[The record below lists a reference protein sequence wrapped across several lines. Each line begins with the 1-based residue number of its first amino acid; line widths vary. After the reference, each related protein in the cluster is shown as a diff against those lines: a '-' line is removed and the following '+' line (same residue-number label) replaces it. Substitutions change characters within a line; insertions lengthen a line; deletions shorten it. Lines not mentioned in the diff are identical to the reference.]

1 MAKQTIGLGVF
12 ANDNTGD
19 SLRVGGGKV
28 NDNFNELYSALG
40 NGSTLQMSVTGA
52 GVGQVLR
59 YNGSS
64 FAPANFSQLTS
75 SLDVNGNSII
85 STSNGNINI
94 APSGTGDLTLAV
106 GSVIS
111 TFDGATGTVTI
122 PTKLTYTNEY
132 TSLGTAPSA
141 ATYPGYFFTVNGND
155 NPYVNIN
162 ITAGGVGD
170 TQARVVTE
178 YSTADLLRDINYATS
193 PTNGQVLKWNAAN
206 QAWQPG
212 DDAAGLGSVNV
223 FATVTA
229 DTGTTTADSQT
240 DTLVIA
246 GGDNISTSIA
256 GDTVTIDFDG
266 NITTTFAA
274 LTDTDVTGLTQG
286 DMTYWNGTDWVPTR
300 SPVIWWELNANGEND
315 YTFAGPGFAGTV
327 NDPTLY
333 VYRGF
338 TYVFDNSVQGGGH
351 PFRIQTTPGLTGNPY
366 TAGQSGSGSGVL
378 YWTVPLDAPNTL
390 YYQCTLHALMQGTIN
405 VVS

>member
-1 MAKQTIGLGVF
+1 MAKQTIGLGVS

-94 APSGTGDLTLAV
+94 APSGTGDITLAA

-122 PTKLTYTNEY
+122 PTRLTYTNEY
-132 TSLGTAPSA
+132 TSLGVAPSA
-141 ATYPGYFFTVNGND
+141 ATYPGYFFTINGND

-162 ITAGGVGD
+162 ISAGGVGD
-170 TQARVVTE
+170 TPARLVTE
-178 YSTADLLRDINYATS
+178 YSTADLLKDINYATS
-193 PTNGQVLKWNAAN
+193 PTNGQVLKWNSAN

-212 DDAAGLGSVNV
+212 DDAAGLGAVNV
-223 FATVTA
+223 FATIVA

-246 GGDNISTSIA
+246 GGDNISTSVA

-300 SPVIWWELNANGEND
+300 SPVIWWELNANGEAD

-351 PFRIQTTPGLTGNPY
+351 PFRIQTTPGLTGTPY

>member
-1 MAKQTIGLGVF
+1 MAKQTIGLGVS

-94 APSGTGDLTLAV
+94 APSGTGDITLAA

-122 PTKLTYTNEY
+122 PTRLTYTNEY
-132 TSLGTAPSA
+132 TSLGVAPSA
-141 ATYPGYFFTVNGND
+141 TTYPGYFFTINGND

-162 ITAGGVGD
+162 ISAGGVGD
-170 TQARVVTE
+170 TPARLVTE
-178 YSTADLLRDINYATS
+178 YSTADLLKDINYATS
-193 PTNGQVLKWNAAN
+193 PTNGQVLKWNSAN

-212 DDAAGLGSVNV
+212 DDAAGLGAVNV
-223 FATVTA
+223 FATIVA

-246 GGDNISTSIA
+246 GGDNISTSVA

-300 SPVIWWELNANGEND
+300 SPVIWWELNANGEAD

-351 PFRIQTTPGLTGNPY
+351 PFRIQTTPGLTGTPY

>member
-1 MAKQTIGLGVF
+1 
-12 ANDNTGD
+12 
-19 SLRVGGGKV
+19 
-28 NDNFNELYSALG
+28 
-40 NGSTLQMSVTGA
+40 LQMSVTGA

-94 APSGTGDLTLAV
+94 APSGTGDLTVAA
-106 GSVIS
+106 GGVIS

-122 PTKLTYTNEY
+122 PTRLTYTNEY
-132 TSLGTAPSA
+132 ASLGSAPSA
-141 ATYPGYFFTVNGND
+141 ASYPGYFFTVNGSD
-155 NPYVNIN
+155 TPYVNIN

-170 TQARVVTE
+170 TSARVVTE
-178 YSTADLLRDINYATS
+178 YSTASLLKDINYATS
-193 PTNGQVLKWNAAN
+193 PTDGQVLKWNNAN

-212 DDAAGLGSVNV
+212 DDAAGLGSISL
-223 FATVTA
+223 FATIAA
-229 DTGTTTADSQT
+229 DTGSTTADSQT
-240 DTLVIA
+240 DTLYIA
-246 GGDNISTSIA
+246 GGDNIATSIS
-256 GDTVTIDFDG
+256 GDTVTIDFNG
-266 NITTTFAA
+266 TLTTTFAA

-286 DMTYWNGTDWVPTR
+286 DMTYWDGTDWVPTR
-300 SPVIWWELNANGEND
+300 SPVIWWELNAEGEGN

-338 TYVFDNSVQGGGH
+338 TYVFDNSIQGGGH
-351 PFRIQTTPGLTGNPY
+351 PFRIQTTQGLTGTPY

>member
-1 MAKQTIGLGVF
+1 MAKQTIGLGVS

-28 NDNFNELYSALG
+28 NDNFNELYSAMG

-94 APSGTGDLTLAV
+94 APSGTGDLTVAA
-106 GSVIS
+106 GGVIS

-122 PTKLTYTNEY
+122 PTRLTYTNEY
-132 TSLGTAPSA
+132 ASLGSAPSA
-141 ATYPGYFFTVNGND
+141 ASYPGYFFTVNGSD
-155 NPYVNIN
+155 TPYVNIN

-170 TQARVVTE
+170 TSARVVTE
-178 YSTADLLRDINYATS
+178 YSTASLLKDINYATS
-193 PTNGQVLKWNAAN
+193 PTDGQVLKWNNAN

-212 DDAAGLGSVNV
+212 DDAAGLGSISL
-223 FATVTA
+223 FATIAA
-229 DTGTTTADSQT
+229 DTGSTTADSQT
-240 DTLVIA
+240 DTLYIA
-246 GGDNISTSIA
+246 GGDNIATSIS
-256 GDTVTIDFDG
+256 GDTVTIDFNG
-266 NITTTFAA
+266 TLTTTFAA
-274 LTDTDVTGLTQG
+274 LTDTDVTGLTHR
-286 DMTYWNGTDWVPTR
+286 DMTYWDGTDWVPTR
-300 SPVIWWELNANGEND
+300 SPVIWWELNAEGEGN

-338 TYVFDNSVQGGGH
+338 TYVFDNSIQGGGH
-351 PFRIQTTPGLTGNPY
+351 PFRIQTTQGLTGTPY

>member
-1 MAKQTIGLGVF
+1 MAKQTIGLGVS

-122 PTKLTYTNEY
+122 PTRLTYTNEY

-162 ITAGGVGD
+162 ITAGGIGD

-178 YSTADLLRDINYATS
+178 YSTADLLKDINYATS
-193 PTNGQVLKWNAAN
+193 PTNGQVLKWNSTN

-212 DDAAGLGSVNV
+212 DDAAGLGAVNV
-223 FATVTA
+223 FATITA

-240 DTLVIA
+240 DTLLIL
-246 GGDNISTSIA
+246 GGDNITTSIS

-286 DMTYWNGTDWVPTR
+286 DMTYWDGTDWVPTR
-300 SPVIWWELNANGEND
+300 SPVIWWELNATGEND
-315 YTFAGPGFAGTV
+315 YTFAGPGFDGVVT
-327 NDPTLY
+327 DPTLY

-338 TYVFDNSVQGGGH
+338 TYVFDNSIQGGGH
-351 PFRIQTTPGLTGNPY
+351 PFRIQTTPGLTGTPY
-366 TAGQSGSGSGVL
+366 TSGQSGSGSGVL

>member
-1 MAKQTIGLGVF
+1 MAKQTIGLGVS

-19 SLRVGGGKV
+19 SLRVGGEKV
-28 NDNFNELYSALG
+28 NDNFNELYSSLG

-94 APSGTGDLTLAV
+94 APSGTGDITLAA

-122 PTKLTYTNEY
+122 PTRLTYTNEY
-132 TSLGTAPSA
+132 TSLGVAPSA
-141 ATYPGYFFTVNGND
+141 TTYPGYFFTINGND
-155 NPYVNIN
+155 SPYVNIN
-162 ITAGGVGD
+162 ISAGGVGD
-170 TQARVVTE
+170 TPARLVTE
-178 YSTADLLRDINYATS
+178 YSTADLIKDINYATS
-193 PTNGQVLKWNAAN
+193 PTNGQVLKWNSTN

-212 DDAAGLGSVNV
+212 DDAAGLGAVNV
-223 FATVTA
+223 FATVVA

-246 GGDNISTSIA
+246 GGDNIITSVA

-274 LTDTDVTGLTQG
+274 LTDTDVTSLTQG

-300 SPVIWWELNANGEND
+300 SPVIWWELNANGEAD

-327 NDPTLY
+327 FDPTLY

-351 PFRIQTTPGLTGNPY
+351 PFRIQTTPGLTGTPY

>member
-178 YSTADLLRDINYATS
+178 YSTADLLKDINYATS

>member
-1 MAKQTIGLGVF
+1 MAKQTIGLGVS

-28 NDNFNELYSALG
+28 NDNFNELYSAMG

-94 APSGTGDLTLAV
+94 APSGTGDLTVAA
-106 GSVIS
+106 GGVIS

-122 PTKLTYTNEY
+122 PTRLTYTNEY
-132 TSLGTAPSA
+132 ASLGSAPSA
-141 ATYPGYFFTVNGND
+141 ASYPGYFFTVNGSD
-155 NPYVNIN
+155 TPYVNIN

-170 TQARVVTE
+170 TSARVVTE
-178 YSTADLLRDINYATS
+178 YSTASLLKDINYATS
-193 PTNGQVLKWNAAN
+193 PTDGQVLKWNNAN

-212 DDAAGLGSVNV
+212 DDAAGLGSISL
-223 FATVTA
+223 FATIAA
-229 DTGTTTADSQT
+229 DTGSTTADSQT
-240 DTLVIA
+240 DTLYIA
-246 GGDNISTSIA
+246 GGDNIATSIS
-256 GDTVTIDFDG
+256 GDTVTIDFNG
-266 NITTTFAA
+266 TLTTTFAA

-286 DMTYWNGTDWVPTR
+286 DMTYWDGTDWVPTR
-300 SPVIWWELNANGEND
+300 SPVIWWELNAEGEGN

-338 TYVFDNSVQGGGH
+338 TYVFDNSIQGGGH
-351 PFRIQTTPGLTGNPY
+351 PFRIQTTQGLTGTPY

>member
-1 MAKQTIGLGVF
+1 MAKQTIGLGVS

-28 NDNFNELYSALG
+28 NDNFNELYSAMG

-94 APSGTGDLTLAV
+94 APSGTGDLTVAA
-106 GSVIS
+106 GGVIS

-122 PTKLTYTNEY
+122 PTRLTYTNEY
-132 TSLGTAPSA
+132 ASLGSAPSA
-141 ATYPGYFFTVNGND
+141 ASYPGYFFTVNGSD
-155 NPYVNIN
+155 TPYVNIN

-170 TQARVVTE
+170 TSARVVTE
-178 YSTADLLRDINYATS
+178 YSTASLLKDINYATS
-193 PTNGQVLKWNAAN
+193 PTDGQVLKWNNAN

-212 DDAAGLGSVNV
+212 DDAAGLGSISL
-223 FATVTA
+223 FATIAA
-229 DTGTTTADSQT
+229 DTGSTTADSQT
-240 DTLVIA
+240 DTLYIA
-246 GGDNISTSIA
+246 GGDNIATSIS
-256 GDTVTIDFDG
+256 GDTVTIDFNG
-266 NITTTFAA
+266 TLTTTFAA

-286 DMTYWNGTDWVPTR
+286 DMTYWDGTDWVPTR
-300 SPVIWWELNANGEND
+300 SPVIWWELNAEGEGN

-338 TYVFDNSVQGGGH
+338 TYVFDNSIQGGGH
-351 PFRIQTTPGLTGNPY
+351 PFRIQTTQGLTGSPY

>member
-1 MAKQTIGLGVF
+1 MAKQTIGLGVS

-94 APSGTGDLTLAV
+94 APSGTGDLTLSV

-122 PTKLTYTNEY
+122 PTRLTYTNEY
-132 TSLGTAPSA
+132 TSLGTAPAA

-162 ITAGGVGD
+162 ITAGGIGD

-178 YSTADLLRDINYATS
+178 YSTADLLKDINYSTA
-193 PTNGQVLKWNAAN
+193 PTNGQVLKWNSTN

-212 DDAAGLGSVNV
+212 DDAAGLGAVNV
-223 FATVTA
+223 FATITA

-246 GGDNISTSIA
+246 GGDNISTTIA

-300 SPVIWWELNANGEND
+300 SPVIWWELNANGEAD
-315 YTFAGPGFAGTV
+315 YTFAGPGFAGTAA
-327 NDPTLY
+327 DPTLY

-351 PFRIQTTPGLTGNPY
+351 PFRIQTTPGLTGTPY

>member
-1 MAKQTIGLGVF
+1 MAKQTIGLGVS

-94 APSGTGDLTLAV
+94 APSGTGDLTLSV

-122 PTKLTYTNEY
+122 PTRLTYTNEY

-162 ITAGGVGD
+162 ITAGGIGD

-178 YSTADLLRDINYATS
+178 YSTADLLKDINYSTT
-193 PTNGQVLKWNAAN
+193 PTNGQVLKWNSTN

-212 DDAAGLGSVNV
+212 DDAAGLGAVNV
-223 FATVTA
+223 FATITA

-246 GGDNISTSIA
+246 GGDNISTTIA

-300 SPVIWWELNANGEND
+300 SPVIWWELNANGEAD

-351 PFRIQTTPGLTGNPY
+351 PFRIQTTPGLTGTPY

>member
-1 MAKQTIGLGVF
+1 MAKQTIGLGVN

-19 SLRVGGGKV
+19 SLRVGGGKA

-122 PTKLTYTNEY
+122 PTRLTYTNEY

-162 ITAGGVGD
+162 ITAGGIGD

-178 YSTADLLRDINYATS
+178 YSTADLLKDINYSTT
-193 PTNGQVLKWNAAN
+193 PTNGQVLKWNSTN

-212 DDAAGLGSVNV
+212 DDAAGLGAVNV
-223 FATVTA
+223 FATITA

-246 GGDNISTSIA
+246 GGDNISTTIA

-300 SPVIWWELNANGEND
+300 SPVIWWELNANGEAD

-327 NDPTLY
+327 ADPTLY

-351 PFRIQTTPGLTGNPY
+351 PFRIQTTPGLTGTPY

>member
-1 MAKQTIGLGVF
+1 MAKQTIGLGVS

-94 APSGTGDLTLAV
+94 APSGTGDLTLSV

-122 PTKLTYTNEY
+122 PTRLTYTNEY

-162 ITAGGVGD
+162 ITAGGIGD

-178 YSTADLLRDINYATS
+178 YSTADLLKDINYSTT
-193 PTNGQVLKWNAAN
+193 PTNGQVLKWNSTN

-212 DDAAGLGSVNV
+212 DDAAGLGAVNV
-223 FATVTA
+223 FATITA

-246 GGDNISTSIA
+246 GGDNISTTIA

-300 SPVIWWELNANGEND
+300 SPVIWWELNANGEAD
-315 YTFAGPGFAGTV
+315 YTFAGPGFAGTAA
-327 NDPTLY
+327 DPTLY

-366 TAGQSGSGSGVL
+366 TDGQSGSGSGVL

>member
-1 MAKQTIGLGVF
+1 MAKQTIGLGVS

-28 NDNFNELYSALG
+28 NDNFNELYSAMG

-94 APSGTGDLTLAV
+94 APSGTGDLTVAA
-106 GSVIS
+106 GGVIS

-122 PTKLTYTNEY
+122 PTRLTYTNEY
-132 TSLGTAPSA
+132 ASLGSAPSA
-141 ATYPGYFFTVNGND
+141 ASYPGYFFTVNGSD
-155 NPYVNIN
+155 TPYVNIN

-170 TQARVVTE
+170 TSARVVTE
-178 YSTADLLRDINYATS
+178 YSTASLLKDINYATS
-193 PTNGQVLKWNAAN
+193 PTDGQVLKWNNAN

-212 DDAAGLGSVNV
+212 DDAAGLGSISL
-223 FATVTA
+223 FATIAA
-229 DTGTTTADSQT
+229 DTGSTTADSQT
-240 DTLVIA
+240 DTLYIA
-246 GGDNISTSIA
+246 GGDNIATSIS
-256 GDTVTIDFDG
+256 GDTVTIDFNG
-266 NITTTFAA
+266 TLTTTFAA

-286 DMTYWNGTDWVPTR
+286 DMTYWDGTDWVPTR
-300 SPVIWWELNANGEND
+300 SPVIWWELNAEGEGN

-327 NDPTLY
+327 YDPTLY

-338 TYVFDNSVQGGGH
+338 TYVFDNSIQGGGH
-351 PFRIQTTPGLTGNPY
+351 PFRIQTTQGLTGTPY

>member
-1 MAKQTIGLGVF
+1 MAKQTIGLGVS

-94 APSGTGDLTLAV
+94 APSGTGDLTVAA
-106 GSVIS
+106 GGVIS

-122 PTKLTYTNEY
+122 PTRLTYTNEY
-132 TSLGTAPSA
+132 ASLGSAPSA
-141 ATYPGYFFTVNGND
+141 ASYPGYFFTVNGSD
-155 NPYVNIN
+155 TPYVNIN

-170 TQARVVTE
+170 TSARVVTE
-178 YSTADLLRDINYATS
+178 YSTANLLKDINYATS
-193 PTNGQVLKWNAAN
+193 PTDGQVLKWNNAN

-212 DDAAGLGSVNV
+212 DDAAGLGSISL
-223 FATVTA
+223 FATIAA
-229 DTGTTTADSQT
+229 DTGSTTADSQT
-240 DTLVIA
+240 DTLYIA
-246 GGDNISTSIA
+246 GGDNIATSIS
-256 GDTVTIDFDG
+256 GDTVTIDFNG
-266 NITTTFAA
+266 TLTTTFAA

-286 DMTYWNGTDWVPTR
+286 DMTYWDGTDWVPTR
-300 SPVIWWELNANGEND
+300 SPVIWWELNAEGEGD

-338 TYVFDNSVQGGGH
+338 TYVFDNSIQGGGH
-351 PFRIQTTPGLTGNPY
+351 PFRIQTTQGLTGTPY

>member
-1 MAKQTIGLGVF
+1 MAKQTIGLGVS

-94 APSGTGDLTLAV
+94 APSGTGDITLAA

-122 PTKLTYTNEY
+122 PTRLTYTNEY
-132 TSLGTAPSA
+132 TSLGVAPSA
-141 ATYPGYFFTVNGND
+141 TTYPGYFFTINGND

-162 ITAGGVGD
+162 ISAGGVGD
-170 TQARVVTE
+170 TPARLVTE
-178 YSTADLLRDINYATS
+178 YSTADLLKDINYATS
-193 PTNGQVLKWNAAN
+193 PTNGQVLKWNSTN

-212 DDAAGLGSVNV
+212 DDAAGLGAVNV
-223 FATVTA
+223 FATIVA

-246 GGDNISTSIA
+246 GGDNISTSVA

-300 SPVIWWELNANGEND
+300 SPVIWWELNANGEAD

-351 PFRIQTTPGLTGNPY
+351 PFRIQTTPGLTGTPY

>member
-1 MAKQTIGLGVF
+1 MAKQTIGLGVS

-94 APSGTGDLTLAV
+94 APSGTGDLTLSV

-122 PTKLTYTNEY
+122 PTRLTYTNEY

-162 ITAGGVGD
+162 ITAGGIGD

-178 YSTADLLRDINYATS
+178 YSTADLLKDINYSTT
-193 PTNGQVLKWNAAN
+193 PTNGQVLKWNSTN

-212 DDAAGLGSVNV
+212 DDAAGLGAVNV
-223 FATVTA
+223 FATITA

-246 GGDNISTSIA
+246 GGDNISTTIA

-300 SPVIWWELNANGEND
+300 SPVIWWELNANGEAD
-315 YTFAGPGFAGTV
+315 YTFAGPGFAGTAA
-327 NDPTLY
+327 DPTLY

-351 PFRIQTTPGLTGNPY
+351 PFRIQTTPGLTGTPY